1 MTWFLMH
8 SKNGTGN
15 NLYFGIGISQITSGY
30 KRFISNITFKQS
42 KNIYGRTLFWCL
54 NNKWLILKCICH
66 KAKNINK
73 GVIIDISHKKV
84 LAPSSIKIQLHS
96 EHVAHAWKKI
106 GLFGEKKSDLCLLS
120 ILSNDIH
127 RSNNSDSSFVRTYFR
142 PFNISTMGMMKH
154 IFVKIFLRILFSDWL
169 ILPWKA

>member
-1 MTWFLMH
+1 MH

-54 NNKWLILKCICH
+54 NNKWLILKYICH

-96 EHVAHAWKKI
+96 EHVAHA
-106 GLFGEKKSDLCLLS
+106 
-120 ILSNDIH
+120 
-127 RSNNSDSSFVRTYFR
+127 
-142 PFNISTMGMMKH
+142 
-154 IFVKIFLRILFSDWL
+154 
-169 ILPWKA
+169 